1 MNAALSRWENEG
13 GAISDEDAREQQAD
27 AAGDGAPDSEPE
39 GMSSTARRRDAGL
52 TATPMGRRH
61 ASSHGPGV
69 RRLSCP

>member
-1 MNAALSRWENEG
+1 MQRSLDGRMKAARSRTKTRGN
-13 GAISDEDAREQQAD
+13 SKLTRRVTDRRTQ
-27 AAGDGAPDSEPE
+27 SL

>member
-1 MNAALSRWENEG
+1 MQRSLDGRMKAARSRTKTREN
-13 GAISDEDAREQQAD
+13 SKLTRRVTARRTQSQ
-27 AAGDGAPDSEPE
+27 